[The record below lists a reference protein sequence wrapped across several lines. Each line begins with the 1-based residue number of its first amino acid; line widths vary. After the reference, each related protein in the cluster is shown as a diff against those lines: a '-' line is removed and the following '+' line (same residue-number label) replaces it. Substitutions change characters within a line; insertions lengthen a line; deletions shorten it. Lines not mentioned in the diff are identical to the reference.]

1 MQVLLKNMSNGSNRS
16 SLHEHYEEV
25 EVLEKKGE
33 TLGSDAYIKQH
44 ELTEEE
50 HHESI
55 KNANIL
61 TGPQLY
67 LCMFSGLLCLFLVA
81 LDQTITVTILTTV
94 ANKFDAFSE
103 VTWITTAF
111 VLPLGCLAQF
121 WGKFSVIF
129 GRKFTM
135 LISVF
140 LFEIGSLIC
149 ALANTMNTLIGG
161 RTLQGI
167 GGGGVISCIFI
178 IVSEITSDDKKP
190 LLLALN
196 GATYGIASVLGPI
209 VGGLLTKA
217 SWRWCFWI
225 NLCFAAVVFPCFYF
239 SYNSDWKGDKSFK
252 NIYSKLK
259 EIDYVGT
266 VTMVASLVLLLL
278 GISIGTSY
286 RWGSV
291 ANITCFVLGGVIF
304 IFFMY
309 WNWFLSKAPVL
320 PPLILKVGKMNIN
333 AAISFLANGLFLSTL
348 QFMSLYY
355 QIIYDEKPL
364 DSGVSMLSNIILTS
378 VGTLVVGY
386 SMNRTRRVKE
396 FVFISGFISAL
407 GIGIYQVVKVNSRKA
422 LFIGLQT
429 ICGLGFGFGFH
440 PPLVSAQLVAPKPS
454 VTDKGMDMKSSV
466 MLSTSYITFS
476 KNIGSAFLSEISQL
490 IYTTTLSKN
499 LRKVALDENI
509 PNSEILIL
517 VKNVDYMSTLIEKHG
532 YEAGISIKKAFLQ
545 AIQNVFWLTFA
556 CSLLMTT
563 LGCLMSNKRLPKPQ
577 SKEVGKGE
585 KDASLSMTED
595 T

>member
-1 MQVLLKNMSNGSNRS
+1 MSNGSNRS

-209 VGGLLTKA
+209 VGG
-217 SWRWCFWI
+217 
-225 NLCFAAVVFPCFYF
+225 
-239 SYNSDWKGDKSFK
+239 
-252 NIYSKLK
+252 
-259 EIDYVGT
+259 
-266 VTMVASLVLLLL
+266 
-278 GISIGTSY
+278 
-286 RWGSV
+286 
-291 ANITCFVLGGVIF
+291 
-304 IFFMY
+304 
-309 WNWFLSKAPVL
+309 
-320 PPLILKVGKMNIN
+320 KMNIN

-396 FVFISGFISAL
+396 FVFISGFMSAL

-585 KDASLSMTED
+585 KDASLSMTRIHRF
-595 T
+595 